1 MFLLHLP
8 AIDDEDYVVDG
19 DGGLRDISGQHN
31 LLDTTRR
38 GFEDELLLL
47 SRQGSVKRQD
57 AETLLVTK

>member
-8 AIDDEDYVVDG
+8 TIDDEDYVVDS
-19 DGGLRDISGQHN
+19 DGSLRDIGGQHN
-31 LLDTTRR
+31 LLDTTRC